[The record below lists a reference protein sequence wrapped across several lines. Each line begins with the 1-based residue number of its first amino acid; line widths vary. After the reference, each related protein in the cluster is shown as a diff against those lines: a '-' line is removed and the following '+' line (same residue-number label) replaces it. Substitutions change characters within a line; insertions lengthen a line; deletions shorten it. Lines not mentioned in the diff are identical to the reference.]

1 LISQSLGYAGFG
13 GELPLA
19 HLTGALP
26 QPLHLIGR
34 EGLWDYARITGKP
47 SLPVRRRVADN
58 NPLGTFKKEA
68 IELLAESC
76 GRLAETGIWLTS
88 EGRQMQVNLFCFW
101 GMRHSPLVV
110 LPPRVELTGAG
121 ILLRGVDVVPGQR
134 SFIASVV
141 GAAVGNP
148 CPLLY
153 TDPMRA
159 MPN

>member
-26 QPLHLIGR
+26 QSLHLIGR

-47 SLPVRRRVADN
+47 SLLVRRRVADN
-58 NPLGTFKKEA
+58 SLGTFKKEA

-88 EGRQMQVNLFCFW
+88 EGRQMRVNLFCFW
-101 GMRHSPLVV
+101 GMRHSPLLV
-110 LPPRVELTGAG
+110 LPPELTGAG